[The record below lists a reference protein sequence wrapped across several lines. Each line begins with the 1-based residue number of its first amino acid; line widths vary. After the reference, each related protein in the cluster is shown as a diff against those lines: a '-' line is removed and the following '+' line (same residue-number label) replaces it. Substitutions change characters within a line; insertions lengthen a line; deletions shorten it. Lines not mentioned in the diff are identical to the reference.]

1 MSGGIEPGISIFKV
15 ITRSAPF
22 RKRTESGRQGYPSPL
37 SPPHGG
43 GARGAGACAWDGA
56 DTPAPAVGS
65 SGDGRTGH
73 VIDSTTRPVLG
84 NSPGMCSLSITDRE
98 TPDARPGSVS

>member
-22 RKRTESGRQGYPSPL
+22 RKREQNPVDRDTQVCSHPL
-37 SPPHGG
+37 MVGELGAPGPAHGT
-43 GARGAGACAWDGA
+43 AP
-56 DTPAPAVGS
+56 TPLLPLWAAAET
-65 SGDGRTGH
+65 GD

-84 NSPGMCSLSITDRE
+84 SNPDMCSLSITDRDA
-98 TPDARPGSVS
+98 PDARPGSVS